1 MCNRMFFAMRWL
13 LVSLGWSLPVSAA
26 AGDWY
31 TEGEFAPVVRIKLT
45 LVNQLDIDRQQ
56 CPVVVRRNMMP
67 ITNFMAPNLV
77 VVDPLLPGQT
87 GEEKK
92 PSPGVYV
99 RSAPKETNGHHLRFQ
114 VDDIDQDGI
123 WDELFFMTD
132 IKANESKTIYLYLS
146 SYAARSRSGSFP
158 HETHAE
164 IGRYG
169 RHYVPWW
176 ESKPMGWKL
185 WFFDSVDMY
194 GKRIPKLVANHEN
207 TLNLS
212 GHSHPRDYGNDILWV
227 SDTFGASA
235 ICLIEEPGNVE
246 NVSRPR
252 FSPTKDKGPLYDTR
266 FAHHVIA
273 NGPQRSIIRVDLMNW
288 HTGKGEYE
296 LQKHY
301 TAYAGKNYSTCKVRY
316 TKFLPD
322 DNDIEFG
329 VGMRKIMSEY
339 KTYQQ
344 GGIIIS
350 NGKNMDLWDI
360 NKTLKESEK
369 YIVAWEAIALV
380 VKDEYKPRYQT
391 IKAYGGNHLLRIP
404 VTDGLGY
411 EFMMLGGWSE
421 GYVNS
426 SEHQFQNYVI
436 KTAREYNSP
445 IKVTGFTVERK

>member
-1 MCNRMFFAMRWL
+1 MHNRMFFAML
-13 LVSLGWSLPVSAA
+13 CLVVSLWWPRPVIAA
-26 AGDWY
+26 SNDWY
-31 TEGEFAPVVRIKLT
+31 TDGRFAPTVRVKLI
-45 LVNQLDIDRQQ
+45 LVNSEDIDRQQ
-56 CPVVVRRNMMP
+56 CPIVVKRSTMP
-67 ITNFMAPNLV
+67 VVNFISDNLV
-77 VVDPLLPGQT
+77 VVDPLLQGAT
-87 GEEKK
+87 GEEKE
-92 PSPGVYV
+92 PEPGVQV
-99 RSAPKETNGHHLRFQ
+99 RSSPEEINGHYLPFQ
-114 VDDIDQDGI
+114 LDDIDQDGM

-146 SYAARSRSGSFP
+146 YDTKSRSGAFP
-158 HETHAE
+158 HQTHAE

-169 RHYVPWW
+169 KHYVPWW
-176 ESKPMGWKL
+176 ESKSMGWKL
-185 WFFDSVDMY
+185 WFLDSVDMY

-207 TLNLS
+207 TLGLS

-235 ICLIEEPGNVE
+235 VCLIEEPENVE

-273 NGPQRSIIRVDLMNW
+273 NGPLRSIIRTDLMNW
-288 HTGKGEYE
+288 QTGKGEYE
-296 LQKHY
+296 LQLYY
-301 TAYAGKNYSTCKVRY
+301 TAYAGKSYSPCKVQY
-316 TKFLPD
+316 TKFLPE

-329 VGMRKIMSEY
+329 VGMRKIMDEY

-344 GGIIIS
+344 GGTIIS
-350 NGKNMDLWDI
+350 NGKDMDLWDI
-360 NKTLKESEK
+360 NRTLKEGEK

-380 VKDEYKPRYQT
+380 VRDEYKPRYQA
-391 IKAYGGNHLLRIP
+391 IKAYGGNHLLHIP
-404 VTDGLGY
+404 VTDELGY

-426 SEHQFQNYVI
+426 SERQFQDYVL

-445 IKVTGFTVERK
+445 VKVTGFTVERK

>member
-1 MCNRMFFAMRWL
+1 LGRSGAL
-13 LVSLGWSLPVSAA
+13 GAVSNG
-26 AGDWY
+26 WY
-31 TEGEFAPVVRIKLT
+31 TEGDFSPAVRIKLI
-45 LVNQLDIDRQQ
+45 LVNQLDIDREQ
-56 CPVVVRRNMMP
+56 CPVIVRRNVMP
-67 ITNFMAPNLV
+67 IIDFRAPNLV

-87 GEEKK
+87 GEKK
-92 PSPGVYV
+92 EAPPGVYV
-99 RSAPKETNGHHLRFQ
+99 RSAPKETNGHYLPFQ
-114 VDDIDQDGI
+114 LDDIDQDGM

-146 SYAARSRSGSFP
+146 YDARSSSGSFP

-164 IGRYG
+164 IGSYG
-169 RHYVPWW
+169 RYYVPWW

-185 WFFDSVDMY
+185 WFLDSVDMY
-194 GKRIPKLVANHEN
+194 GKRRAELVANHEN

-212 GHSHPRDYGNDILWV
+212 GHSHPRDYGNDIMWV

-235 ICLIEEPGNVE
+235 VCLLEDPGNVE

-273 NGPQRSIIRVDLMNW
+273 NGPLRSIIRTDLMNW
-288 HTGKGEYE
+288 RTGKGDYE
-296 LQKHY
+296 LRQYY
-301 TAYAGKNYSTCKVRY
+301 TAYAGKSYSTCKVQY
-316 TKFLPD
+316 TKFLPE

-344 GGIIIS
+344 GGTIIS
-350 NGKNMDLWDI
+350 NGKDMDLWDI
-360 NKTLKESEK
+360 NKTLKEGEK

-380 VKDEYKPRYQT
+380 VRDEYKPRYQA
-391 IKAYGGNHLLRIP
+391 IEAYGGNHLLRIP
-404 VTDGLGY
+404 VTEGLGY
-411 EFMMLGGWSE
+411 EFMMLSGWSE

-426 SEHQFQNYVI
+426 TEQQFQNYVL
-436 KTAREYNSP
+436 KTAQEYNSP
-445 IKVTGFTVERK
+445 VKVTGFTVERK